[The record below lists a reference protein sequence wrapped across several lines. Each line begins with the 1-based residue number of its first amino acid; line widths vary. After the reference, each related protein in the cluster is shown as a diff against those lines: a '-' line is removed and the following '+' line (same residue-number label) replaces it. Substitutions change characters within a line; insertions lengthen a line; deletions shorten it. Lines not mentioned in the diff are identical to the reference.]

1 MSVFVFFEFVIILI
15 ISFGASAAAYAVA
28 RFVFSSPMREQR
40 ILRRVRS
47 FTLKWGDWIFF
58 CLVLAYLLVFG
69 ILSALRYLAFKMGD
83 LYISSSW
90 DLAQYSQLTWN
101 SMHGR
106 LFENTIV
113 FDAPLILGKT
123 FVPIILAFVPLYALW
138 SDPSILLTL
147 QTVALAASALPIYW
161 FAKQRLGHALAFGF
175 GVAFLISPGLAS
187 INLHEFHEAP
197 LMTCLLSYATFFL
210 LRRHSA
216 GFLICLGMALMV
228 KEEIAIITIVLGIY
242 ILLIQRQWRLGSVVT
257 LIGVA
262 SSILLLQYVIPFFR
276 GAEFGAGFYY
286 FSSGSVALGGSR
298 YSYLGTS
305 LSQIIV
311 TLISRPDIVIPRLLM
326 PEKIAY
332 VLQLLIPLGL
342 LPLIAPAVML
352 LAVPT
357 LGYSLLSSLDAQY
370 SIHYWYFAPILPF
383 IFYAAVIGTQ
393 RILNRLA
400 PQPSSQRLLIAK
412 VTLLIY
418 LMSASIVSYFFYS
431 VGPFARYFQPERYVL
446 TEHSI
451 RENALIKSIPPDAS
465 VATEMDSLAHLSGR
479 RFVYEVPVV
488 PDYRQL
494 DYLVADTTSSW
505 YAPHRKIWDNLFA
518 TGYFEILSQQDGI
531 IVARRRAVDP
541 SLQIRFDNT
550 LTLLGYTL
558 PPTATL
564 RGGTTLR
571 PIVAWRADKPI
582 TEPYTMTVQVIDLR
596 GHVWATIDGQPQSGK
611 LPTTRWESGKEIGDQ
626 YAIDLPPTMPPGDYQ
641 LVLSVRQANGE
652 ALPAI
657 DARGNQLNSPVIVA
671 PLRIDKDTR
680 SYQASDLW
688 WLEQPLFVD
697 MREMRFLGYV
707 PPPEKI
713 SAGEILSIG
722 LYWRARA
729 KPQGDYIV
737 VVQLRNTNG
746 QNVIEQANRPAD
758 DAYSTTLWSEGE
770 VLLDWHDIALPA
782 TLERGEYRIV
792 VLLRDAVKRDVL
804 GQVELTAI
812 VIE

>member
-1 MSVFVFFEFVIILI
+1 MSVFVFFEFVSILI
-15 ISFGASAAAYAVA
+15 ISFGASAAAYVVA
-28 RFVFSSPMREQR
+28 RFVFSSPLREQK
-40 ILRRVRS
+40 ILQWLHVLS
-47 FTLKWGDWIFF
+47 IKWGDRIFF
-58 CLVLAYLLVFG
+58 CLVLVYLLIFG
-69 ILSALRYLAFKMGD
+69 ILSALRYLAFNMGD
-83 LYISSSW
+83 FYISSSW

-138 SDPSILLTL
+138 SDPIVLLIL
-147 QTVALAASALPIYW
+147 QTGALAASALPVYW
-161 FAKQRLGHALAFGF
+161 FAKQRIGRALAFGL
-175 GVAFLISPGLAS
+175 GTAFLITPGLAS

-197 LMTCLLSYATFFL
+197 LMTFLLSYATFFL
-210 LRRHSA
+210 LRRHFT
-216 GFLICLGMALMV
+216 GFLVCLGVALMV
-228 KEEIAIITIVLGIY
+228 KEEVAIIAIAFGIY
-242 ILLIQRQWRLGSVVT
+242 ILLVQRQWCFGSVVT

-298 YSYLGTS
+298 YSYLGTN
-305 LSQIIV
+305 LTQIIV
-311 TLISRPDIVIPRLLM
+311 TLISRPDLVISRLLM
-326 PEKIAY
+326 PAKIVY
-332 VLQLLIPLGL
+332 VLQLLIPLGW
-342 LPLIAPAVML
+342 LPLLAPEVML

-383 IFYAAVIGTQ
+383 IFYAAIIGTQ
-393 RILNRLA
+393 RILNRLTL
-400 PQPSSQRLLIAK
+400 SSPRFFVAK
-412 VTLLIY
+412 AMLLIY
-418 LMSASIVSYFFYS
+418 LLSASIASYFFYS
-431 VGPFARYFQPERYVL
+431 VGPFARHFQPARYVL

-451 RENALIKSIPPDAS
+451 RGNALIKSIPPDAS

-479 RFVYEVPVV
+479 RFIYEVPVV

-505 YAPHRKIWDNLFA
+505 YVPHRKIWDNLFA
-518 TGYFEILSQQDGI
+518 TGYFEMLSRQDGI
-531 IVARRRAVDP
+531 IIAKRRAVER
-541 SLQIRFDNT
+541 SLQIRFGDAI
-550 LTLLGYTL
+550 TLLGYTL
-558 PPTATL
+558 PQTTTL

-582 TEPYTMTVQVIDLR
+582 TQPYTMTVQVIDLR
-596 GHVWATIDGQPQSGK
+596 EHVWATIEGQPQSGK
-611 LPTTRWESGKEIGDQ
+611 LPTPRWEMGKEIGDQ

-652 ALPAI
+652 MLPAI
-657 DARGNQLNSPVIVA
+657 DARGEQLNSPVVVA
-671 PLRIDKDTR
+671 PLRIEKDTR
-680 SYQASDLW
+680 SYQARDLW

-697 MREMRFLGYV
+697 MREIRFLGYV

-737 VVQLRNTNG
+737 VVQLRNANG

-758 DAYSTTLWSEGE
+758 EVYPTTLWSEGE
-770 VLLDWHDIALPA
+770 VLLDWHDVALPV
-782 TLERGEYRIV
+782 TLERGEYRLV
-792 VLLRDAVKRDVL
+792 VLLRDAVNRDVL
-804 GQVELTAI
+804 GQVEITTI
-812 VIE
+812 VVE

>member
-1 MSVFVFFEFVIILI
+1 MSVFVFFEFIIILI

-28 RFVFSSPMREQR
+28 RFVFSSPLREQR
-40 ILRRVRS
+40 ILQRVGSLSPR
-47 FTLKWGDWIFF
+47 WGDGIFF
-58 CLVLAYLLVFG
+58 CLVLVYLLTFG
-69 ILSALRYLAFKMGD
+69 ILSTLRYLAFKMGD

-123 FVPIILAFVPLYALW
+123 FVPIILAFVPLYGLW
-138 SDPSILLTL
+138 SDPIVLLIL
-147 QTVALAASALPIYW
+147 QTSALAASAMPIYW
-161 FAKQRLGHALAFGF
+161 FAKPRIGRVLALGF
-175 GVAFLISPGLAS
+175 GVAFLIAPGLAS

-197 LMTCLLSYATFFL
+197 LMTFLLAYAIFFL
-210 LRRHSA
+210 LRRHSP
-216 GFLICLGMALMV
+216 GFLICLGVALLV
-228 KEEIAIITIVLGIY
+228 KEEVAIIAIVLGIY
-242 ILLIQRQWRLGSVVT
+242 ILLVQRQWRLGSAVT
-257 LIGVA
+257 LVGVA
-262 SSILLLQYVIPFFR
+262 SSILLLQYIIPFFR

-286 FSSGSVALGGSR
+286 FSSGSVALGSSR
-298 YSYLGTS
+298 YSYLGTN

-311 TLISRPDIVIPRLLM
+311 TLIARPDIVIPRLLM

-342 LPLIAPAVML
+342 LPLIAPEVML

-370 SIHYWYFAPILPF
+370 SIHYWYFAPILPL
-383 IFYAAVIGTQ
+383 IFYAAIVGTQ
-393 RILNRLA
+393 RILHRWTRHLSSPRLY
-400 PQPSSQRLLIAK
+400 IAK

-418 LMSASIVSYFFYS
+418 LMSASIVSYCFYS

-446 TEHSI
+446 TEHAL
-451 RENALIKSIPPDAS
+451 RRNALIKSIPPSVS
-465 VATEMDSLAHLSGR
+465 VATEMDALAHLSGR
-479 RFVYEVPVV
+479 RFIYEVPVV

-505 YAPHRKIWDNLFA
+505 YEPHRKIWDNLFA
-518 TGYFEILSQQDGI
+518 TGYFEILSQQDGM
-531 IVARRRAVDP
+531 IVAQRRAVES
-541 SLQIRFDNT
+541 SLQIRFGNT

-558 PPTATL
+558 PQTDTL
-564 RGGTTLR
+564 RGGTTVR
-571 PIVAWRADKPI
+571 PIVTWRADQPI
-582 TEPYTMTVQVIDLR
+582 TEPYTMTIQIIDLR
-596 GHVWATIDGQPQSGK
+596 GHVWATIEGQPQSGK

-626 YAIDLPPTMPPGDYQ
+626 YAIDLPPTMPTGDYQ
-641 LVLSVRQANGE
+641 LVLSVRQSNGE

-657 DARGNQLNSPVIVA
+657 DARGAPLTLPVIVA
-671 PLRIDKDTR
+671 PLRIEKDTR
-680 SYQASDLW
+680 SYQARDLW
-688 WLEQPLFVD
+688 WLEHPLFVD

-713 SAGEILSIG
+713 RAGETLNLG

-729 KPQGDYIV
+729 KPQGDYLV
-737 VVQLRNTNG
+737 VVQLRNANG

-758 DAYSTTLWSEGE
+758 DAYPTTLWSVGE
-770 VLLDWHDIALPA
+770 VLLDWHDVVLPA
-782 TLERGEYRIV
+782 TLERGEYQLV
-792 VLLRDAVKRDVL
+792 VLLRDAVNREVL
-804 GQVELTAI
+804 GQVELTTI
-812 VIE
+812 VVE